1 MKHMN
6 HRADQRKNEAVSQKM
21 DTEETTKI
29 DGGVTMERMTEKG
42 PNEYFIRLV
51 KNGAPAHKINIVEDE
66 SVCEEILAD
75 PLSELRKTVQMPV
88 PRMEGDIVE
97 RLAEYENTG
106 MSPRQIIALICGK
119 DIIREVSTSEIN
131 QAFEDG
137 YRKAMNEVSN
147 G

>member
-1 MKHMN
+1 MFG
-6 HRADQRKNEAVSQKM
+6 VSV
-21 DTEETTKI
+21 EWE
-29 DGGVTMERMTEKG
+29 GGVNRVERMTERG
-42 PNEYFIRLV
+42 ANGYFVRLV
-51 KNGAPAHKINIVEDE
+51 KNGTQTHKINIVEDE
-66 SVCEEILAD
+66 SVCEEILVD
-75 PLSELRKTVQMPV
+75 PLNKVGKTVQMPV
-88 PRMEGDIVE
+88 TRIEGDIVD

-119 DIIREVSTSEIN
+119 DIIREVSPSEIN